1 MKLCELCKAKARAKE
16 ATEWRHGCENCKST
30 ERLRRK
36 EATVARDKAKHLA
49 KRKKTVDIRDVKA
62 YGTSSGGAFTRQDI
76 LQARGY
82 GQDS

>member
-1 MKLCELCKAKARAKE
+1 MKLCELCKAKARAE
-16 ATEWRHGCENCKST
+16 AVTEWTHGCESCKST

-36 EATVARDKAKHLA
+36 EA
-49 KRKKTVDIRDVKA
+49 KKTVDIRDVKA

-82 GQDS
+82 GQDG